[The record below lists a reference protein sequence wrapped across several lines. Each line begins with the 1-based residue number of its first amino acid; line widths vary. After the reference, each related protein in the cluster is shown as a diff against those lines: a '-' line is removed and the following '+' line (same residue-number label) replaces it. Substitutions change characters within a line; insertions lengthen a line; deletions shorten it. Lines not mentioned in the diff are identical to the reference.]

1 MGATPE
7 VHIFQDLRELAIDAA
22 DLFTWLG
29 GQAISK
35 TGRFHVALSG
45 GSTPETL
52 YTTLVRDYGA
62 RVDWAKVQFFF
73 GDERCVPPSHPES
86 NFGRANASLFL
97 PLQIP
102 PAHIHHMMRGEE
114 DPETA
119 AREYAKTLATVLN
132 VSHDQFPRF
141 DLILLGLGQD
151 GHTASLFPG
160 TRAVN
165 EGVQWVVPGTAPSG
179 IHARLTLTLNVINHA
194 AVILFLV
201 AGRDKAGI
209 TRAVLEP
216 APADTSRY
224 PASFVRPEQGRVLW
238 FIDEAA
244 SAELAVSK
252 QKISSREE

>member
-7 VHIFQDLRELAIDAA
+7 VHIFQDLRELAIEAA

-73 GDERCVPPSHPES
+73 GDERCVPASHPES

-97 PLQIP
+97 PLQISP
-102 PAHIHHMMRGEE
+102 THIHPMKGEE
-114 DPETA
+114 NQEIA
-119 AREYAKTLATVLN
+119 AREYAKTLAAVFN
-132 VSHDQFPRF
+132 VSHNQLPRF

-160 TRAVN
+160 TPAVD

-201 AGRDKAGI
+201 AGRDKARI
-209 TRAVLEP
+209 TRTVLEP

-244 SAELAVSK
+244 STELAVSK
-252 QKISSREE
+252 QKLSSREE